1 MIKKKIL
8 DNLKRIV
15 IIIICIMTVVS
26 IMPKK
31 VDAQISGGELIS
43 GIDKK
48 KSSKILGILAD
59 AINVILSLPDGVAH
73 LCDVY
78 LSGNNEPSK
87 YAVDDGFSMS
97 DLIDYTPEIYNISI
111 TPYKL
116 FTSGTYKEVNDHY
129 EVNMG
134 IIDVNFFAEKD
145 IQSINNKTIVASSIL
160 APAIGNVYINLRNF
174 GIVLMM
180 LVLVYIGIKILI
192 SSISEE
198 QAKYK
203 RMLVDWVV
211 GLCLLFFMHYIMTA
225 ILNLNSAIINL
236 IKNEEGD
243 SFYICSD
250 LDLEQDAVPNTEM
263 ERERAIQFN
272 NYGISKEIFDEN
284 NGYAI
289 NLNEGQHSSYGG
301 QQTFGNNP
309 TLDISKWGN
318 KGIIKPNA
326 FLVKDPNDDEF
337 TVTSIY
343 RLNTMSY
350 VRTISN
356 LALYDS
362 EKLFIVGYN
371 NINQS
376 GVVDQMGYTILYW
389 VLLLETVMFISIY
402 IKRVIQ
408 LAFLT
413 MIAPIVAFMYPL
425 DKIGDGKAQSFN
437 QWFKDYLFGVLIQP
451 MHLLLYTIFIYAAG
465 ELFQNNIIYAIAIY
479 AYMITA
485 EKYIKK
491 ILGFEKASSGPA
503 TGMLRG
509 ALGAGL
515 AMDGLGRL
523 AGLGPGGHGPKP
535 GSGKDGNKPRTH
547 KIGKLKPSGSSGGSS
562 ASSGG
567 GSAGGGSAGGGS
579 AGGGSA
585 GGNPNSGGSG
595 GTSGNG
601 NGPNSP
607 APNANGSK
615 KVGTLGAAGRVLGKK
630 INGALTGGKQYTS
643 KAGYAKAVAGNLLGK
658 GIRGGARIAG
668 AAVMGSAGLMIGSA
682 SAIVNGK
689 PGDVL
694 KGALIGAK
702 AGDKWF
708 GAAGNAITNIGSGIS
723 NFADEVNVEKAR
735 NDPELAAKMRTEDA
749 LIQFKD
755 DIEACSDED
764 RVKYTNA
771 IKQMGPYINFKSFDQ
786 VKAATEAKDIA
797 TANGQGDNDAAILKM
812 YEEGEDWKGMKTNL
826 KMQKAYKKYIDS
838 DVRQQLGPSA
848 TEDQIKAEKRRR
860 INNAIK
866 VSSKFA

>member
-515 AMDGLGRL
+515 AMEGLGKL
-523 AGLGPGGHGPKP
+523 AGIGPGAHGPKT
-535 GSGKDGNKPRTH
+535 GGGKDGDKPRTH
-547 KIGKLKPSGSSGGSS
+547 KIRKLKPSGSSGGSS
-562 ASSGG
+562 ASS
-567 GSAGGGSAGGGS
+567 GGGSAGGGS

-615 KVGTLGAAGRVLGKK
+615 KVGKLGAASNVLGRK
-630 INGALTGGKQYTS
+630 INRALTGGKYTS
-643 KAGYAKAVAGNLLGK
+643 RAPGYAKAVAGNLIGK
-658 GIRGGARIAG
+658 GIRGGSKIAG
-668 AAVMGSAGLMIGSA
+668 KAIMGGAGLMIGTA
-682 SAIVNGK
+682 SALVNGR
-689 PGDVL
+689 PDDIL
-694 KGALIGAK
+694 KGAMIGAK
-702 AGDKWF
+702 AGEKWF
-708 GAAGNAITNIGSGIS
+708 GAAGNTITNIGSGIS
-723 NFADEVNVEKAR
+723 NFADEVNFERAKTDDDVAKRLREK
-735 NDPELAAKMRTEDA
+735 DTLIQYQDELADCT
-749 LIQFKD
+749 
-755 DIEACSDED
+755 SED
-764 RVKYTNA
+764 REKYEDA
-771 IKQMGPYINFKSFDQ
+771 IKQMSAYTDFKSFGE
-786 VKAATEAKDIA
+786 VKAAAEAIDIA
-797 TANGQGDNDAAILKM
+797 KANNQGNDDNAILKM
-812 YEEGEDWKGMKTNL
+812 YDEGKKWNGMETNSA
-826 KMQKAYKKYIDS
+826 MQDTYKQFIDS
-838 DVRQQLGPSA
+838 EVRQNLGGGA
-848 TEDQIKAEKRRR
+848 TQAAIEAEKQRRMNDIIR
-860 INNAIK
+860 ISNKLA
-866 VSSKFA
+866 

>member
-1 MIKKKIL
+1 MIKNKIL
-8 DNLKRIV
+8 DNLKKIV
-15 IIIICIMTVVS
+15 IIITCIMTVVS
-26 IMPKK
+26 IMPKN
-31 VDAQISGGELIS
+31 VDAKISGSELMSGISKEKSSWALGLLTDAVNFLIS
-43 GIDKK
+43 I
-48 KSSKILGILAD
+48 
-59 AINVILSLPDGVAH
+59 PDGIVH
-73 LCDVY
+73 LCNVY
-78 LSGNNEPSK
+78 LSGSNEPSR
-87 YAVDDGFSMS
+87 YDTVDDDFV
-97 DLIDYTPEIYNISI
+97 LYNFSI

-116 FTSGTYKEVNDHY
+116 FTSGTYKEVDDHY

-160 APAIGNVYINLRNF
+160 APAIGNVYVGLRDF
-174 GIVLMM
+174 CIVLMM
-180 LVLVYIGIKILI
+180 LVLVYMGIKILI
-192 SSISEE
+192 SSVSEE

-211 GLCLLFFMHYIMTA
+211 GLCLLFIMHYIMTA
-225 ILNLNSAIINL
+225 ILNLNSVIIDL
-236 IKNEEGD
+236 IKNDEGD

-250 LDLEQDAVPNTEM
+250 LDLEAVDSSATEM
-263 ERERAIQFN
+263 ETERAIQL
-272 NYGISKEIFDEN
+272 NYLDISEEIFDEN

-289 NLNEGQHSSYGG
+289 DLTEGSHMPYIRK
-301 QQTFGNNP
+301 TNF
-309 TLDISKWGN
+309 DITKWGN
-318 KGIIKPNA
+318 NGVVKPNA
-326 FLVKDPNDDEF
+326 FLVEDPDDDEF

-350 VRTISN
+350 VRTISSLTLEDPEN
-356 LALYDS
+356 V
-362 EKLFIVGYN
+362 FIVGYN

-389 VLLLETVMFISIY
+389 MLLIETVMFIGIY

-425 DKIGDGKAQSFN
+425 DKIGDGKSQSFN

-465 ELFQNNIIYAIAIY
+465 ELFRNNIIYAIAIY

-503 TGMLRG
+503 TGAIGG

-515 AMDGLGRL
+515 AMGGLGKL
-523 AGLGPGGHGPKP
+523 AGIGPGGHGPKP

-812 YEEGEDWKGMKTNL
+812 YEEGEEWKGMKTNL